1 MKKILYSLF
10 LFLISSTVVNA
21 SNNIYSIDMDVY
33 LDEEGNANI
42 TEVWDVKG
50 SDGTEWYK
58 GFSNIGKMVLS
69 NFTVSMDGIDLTE
82 KYWDVGESLSEKKG
96 YYGVNYTTSGFELCF
111 GKYDFKR
118 HKFTL
123 NYTLSNM
130 VFNTSDSQVI
140 YTTFIDRL
148 SSVNFENFHIK
159 ISSYYK
165 FPDTLDVWGY
175 GYKGGSSRSI

>member
-58 GFSNIGKMVLS
+58 GFSNIGKM
-69 NFTVSMDGIDLTE
+69 E
-82 KYWDVGESLSEKKG
+82 
-96 YYGVNYTTSGFELCF
+96 
-111 GKYDFKR
+111 
-118 HKFTL
+118 
-123 NYTLSNM
+123 
-130 VFNTSDSQVI
+130 
-140 YTTFIDRL
+140 
-148 SSVNFENFHIK
+148 
-159 ISSYYK
+159 
-165 FPDTLDVWGY
+165 
-175 GYKGGSSRSI
+175 